1 MSKLQRTPTH
11 NSQITAVAEGGG
23 TLTNTSTNNSLNNGR
38 LELNP
43 RLIGYVSLIVFSL
56 AAITSIIFAFQSAG
70 GTGGTSLVCLGITLA
85 ICTVIVVVDLW
96 TSSSASKK
104 ARLASSSASSSS
116 TTTTAAAAIGGG
128 DGEGPELF
136 TSVIRCLDMKNATD
150 QREKY
155 VLLALCL
162 CQIIAVISTTKV
174 NGIAYQASNIY
185 LSVWVNLVL
194 SLRLYDDWLQEKN
207 EICFHN
213 LTHLSGTLRGWYG
226 LTVSSTVVFGS
237 VLDGL
242 SQFLRNEQTRL
253 AVAIAIVTCSLS
265 IIIAMTIILSFYK
278 LCLLC
283 SREHQFPVRGW
294 WELLLSLGLAIL
306 WLAELLL
313 VTQFGSFGAT
323 TGGGGVSCSS
333 DQPYYPGSNVYYFS
347 WISFAMA
354 AYTVLQWKA
363 ERALEMAKTTAPT
376 SSTTN
381 TSQEGLVSTPAVEE
395 VSSPEPT
402 GDSDI

>member
-1 MSKLQRTPTH
+1 
-11 NSQITAVAEGGG
+11 
-23 TLTNTSTNNSLNNGR
+23 
-38 LELNP
+38 
-43 RLIGYVSLIVFSL
+43 VFSL

-70 GTGGTSLVCLGITLA
+70 GTGGTSLVCLGISLALCTL
-85 ICTVIVVVDLW
+85 IVVVDLW
-96 TSSSASKK
+96 TSSAANKK
-104 ARLASSSASSSS
+104 RRLASSASSA
-116 TTTTAAAAIGGG
+116 TTAAAAAIGG
-128 DGEGPELF
+128 DGQSPVGV
-136 TSVIRCLDMKNATD
+136 TSLVRCLDMKNATD
-150 QREKY
+150 HREKY
-155 VLLALCL
+155 VLLVLCL

-226 LTVSSTVVFGS
+226 LMVSSTVVLGS

-242 SQFLRNEQTRL
+242 SQFIRNDQTRL
-253 AVAIAIVTCSLS
+253 AVAIAIATCCLS
-265 IIIAMTIILSFYK
+265 ILIAMTFILSFYK

-323 TGGGGVSCSS
+323 TGGGGISCSS
-333 DQPYYPGSNVYYFS
+333 DQHYFPGSNVYYFS

-363 ERALEMAKTTAPT
+363 ERALEMAKTTTPT
-376 SSTTN
+376 SSHTT
-381 TSQEGLVSTPAVEE
+381 TFQDGLFSSPAVEE
-395 VSSPEPT
+395 VSSAEPT